1 MQSPTVSGQQPWD
14 SASHLTDL
22 KARDLSPLL
31 HCIPASWGPRK
42 AIPWWVWTWGSGI
55 RTARL
60 AYLKGKNTICCRD
73 SCWCFPRPITFLPR
87 IWLFSKA
94 LLDQSTVQLFL
105 KASEA
110 RRGGRVL
117 TLRTQA
123 QHTVAAWTALPRLL
137 TLVGVLKQKEVL
149 REGESLGS
157 TVGLWASTLCGS
169 SM

>member
-1 MQSPTVSGQQPWD
+1 MQ
-14 SASHLTDL
+14 
-22 KARDLSPLL
+22 LL
-31 HCIPASWGPRK
+31 
-42 AIPWWVWTWGSGI
+42 
-55 RTARL
+55 
-60 AYLKGKNTICCRD
+60 
-73 SCWCFPRPITFLPR
+73 
-87 IWLFSKA
+87 
-94 LLDQSTVQLFL
+94 L

>member
-1 MQSPTVSGQQPWD
+1 MQ
-14 SASHLTDL
+14 
-22 KARDLSPLL
+22 LL
-31 HCIPASWGPRK
+31 
-42 AIPWWVWTWGSGI
+42 
-55 RTARL
+55 
-60 AYLKGKNTICCRD
+60 
-73 SCWCFPRPITFLPR
+73 
-87 IWLFSKA
+87 
-94 LLDQSTVQLFL
+94 L

-137 TLVGVLKQKEVL
+137 TLVGVLKQKEML